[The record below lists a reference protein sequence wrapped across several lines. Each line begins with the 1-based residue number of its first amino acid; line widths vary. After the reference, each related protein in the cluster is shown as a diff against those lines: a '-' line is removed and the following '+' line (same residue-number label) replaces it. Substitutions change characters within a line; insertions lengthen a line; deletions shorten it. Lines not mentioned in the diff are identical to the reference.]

1 MNPCPPPAI
10 LNTQLKPEDMEHLK
24 VRDGGRG
31 ERWRKLENN
40 MDGYLQ
46 MNMSNFCNISLSNAW
61 PSVLMAPSEHWTWTT
76 SVLTQ
81 VAPHTTWRFKLTT
94 VSIFLCPG
102 LKWGMYLCFRL
113 GVSEHQG
120 DLEQKDLYGCCGQ
133 DHWGKHP
140 WGNSI
145 IIPIYTHTVLVCS
158 AKMCRSLL
166 LFSYLSWCVWT
177 WAITSCINWK
187 MWQIW

>member
-1 MNPCPPPAI
+1 
-10 LNTQLKPEDMEHLK
+10 MEGGGS
-24 VRDGGRG
+24 DGESWKIIRMDIY
-31 ERWRKLENN
+31 RWIWVT
-40 MDGYLQ
+40 
-46 MNMSNFCNISLSNAW
+46 SVISLSNAW
-61 PSVLMAPSEHWTWTT
+61 PSVLMGPSEHWTCTT
-76 SVLTQ
+76 YVLTQ

-102 LKWGMYLCFRL
+102 LKCMYLCYRL

-120 DLEQKDLYGCCGQ
+120 DLEQKNLYGCCGQ
-133 DHWGKHP
+133 DHWGKYP

-145 IIPIYTHTVLVCS
+145 IIPIYTHTVSVCS
-158 AKMCRSLL
+158 AKMCISLV

>member
-1 MNPCPPPAI
+1 
-10 LNTQLKPEDMEHLK
+10 
-24 VRDGGRG
+24 
-31 ERWRKLENN
+31 LENN
-40 MDGYLQ
+40 NIIIIIIIIRMDIYRWIC
-46 MNMSNFCNISLSNAW
+46 NIFCNISVSNAW
-61 PSVLMAPSEHWTWTT
+61 PSVLMGPSEHWTWTT

-102 LKWGMYLCFRL
+102 LKCMYLCYRL

-120 DLEQKDLYGCCGQ
+120 NLEQKDLYGCCGQ

-145 IIPIYTHTVLVCS
+145 IIPIYTHTVSV
-158 AKMCRSLL
+158 
-166 LFSYLSWCVWT
+166 
-177 WAITSCINWK
+177 CINWK